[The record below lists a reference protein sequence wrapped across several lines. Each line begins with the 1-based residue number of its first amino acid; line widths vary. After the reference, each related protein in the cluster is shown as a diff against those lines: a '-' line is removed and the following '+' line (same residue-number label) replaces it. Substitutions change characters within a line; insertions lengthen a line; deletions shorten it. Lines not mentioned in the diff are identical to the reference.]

1 MLPESDV
8 NNMEYVLSFIYMI
21 ADECFMKYLGKRIK
35 DARLLAGFTQEKLAE
50 KVGVSRAAISRWE
63 LGEIE
68 PKLGNFVKLASVLC
82 VSTDYLLGTENR
94 GKKCELGLSDEGYSI
109 LKKFVKEI
117 KKSK

>member
-63 LGEIE
+63 LGEI
-68 PKLGNFVKLASVLC
+68 VLC